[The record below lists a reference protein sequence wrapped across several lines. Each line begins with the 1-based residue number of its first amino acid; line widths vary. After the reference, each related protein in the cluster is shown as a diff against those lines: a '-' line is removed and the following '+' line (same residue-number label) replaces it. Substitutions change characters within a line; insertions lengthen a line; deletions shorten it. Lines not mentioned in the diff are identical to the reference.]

1 MVGECDGRDK
11 FAGWDGEVGL
21 DASWDDW
28 HESADGV
35 QWCGWRCGLGRHTC
49 IPYGY
54 MYLKSSHNSHDV
66 TSSLYRLGP
75 FGCIDHTSYHISYEV
90 DSRLYLSAALEVL
103 CTYHG
108 LCMDEGV
115 VGGSEAGTRTC
126 SLGKQHV
133 SMQDDREAVQNYL
146 TS

>member
-1 MVGECDGRDK
+1 M
-11 FAGWDGEVGL
+11 
-21 DASWDDW
+21 
-28 HESADGV
+28 
-35 QWCGWRCGLGRHTC
+35 
-49 IPYGY
+49 
-54 MYLKSSHNSHDV
+54 
-66 TSSLYRLGP
+66 
-75 FGCIDHTSYHISYEV
+75 
-90 DSRLYLSAALEVL
+90 YLSAALEVL

>member
-1 MVGECDGRDK
+1 MG
-11 FAGWDGEVGL
+11 
-21 DASWDDW
+21 
-28 HESADGV
+28 
-35 QWCGWRCGLGRHTC
+35 TC
-49 IPYGY
+49 
-54 MYLKSSHNSHDV
+54 
-66 TSSLYRLGP
+66 TSSPLTIVMMSLHLCTDLDP
-75 FGCIDHTSYHISYEV
+75 LVALIIHHTIPILYEV